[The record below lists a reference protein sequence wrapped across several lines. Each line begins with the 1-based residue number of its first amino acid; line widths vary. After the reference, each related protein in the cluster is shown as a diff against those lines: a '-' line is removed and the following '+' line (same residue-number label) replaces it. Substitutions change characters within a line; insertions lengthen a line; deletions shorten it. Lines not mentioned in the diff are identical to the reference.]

1 MKISHAL
8 LLLTLVV
15 GFVQADG
22 GVTYTDSSCPNSND
36 LLATITN
43 LPACIVAG
51 FFSFVISGLI
61 STLQGFIDASFKF
74 LFSVPNL
81 TWFCSPFNAVLSVL
95 ESLFSLALMGV
106 ALLFITRAHDVEGRV
121 EAKSWLENLLIM
133 IVLLSFSYPLFQLTL
148 DLNSYLSTSLAND
161 SMKALFSP
169 STGLTSAIFALLILF
184 LTALMLILTF
194 VTLLLRY
201 VLIPFL
207 LLLFP
212 VAIFLYFIPLTQSW
226 GRAFLK
232 VIFTLLFMTTL
243 DALILLAL
251 SSLFNQSDPN
261 LADSLVRAFAVLLGF
276 GAIGIIN
283 VLLFLSAAFSV
294 VSQSRAV
301 STVAG
306 ISLLKGVLKK

>member
-1 MKISHAL
+1 
-8 LLLTLVV
+8 
-15 GFVQADG
+15 
-22 GVTYTDSSCPNSND
+22 
-36 LLATITN
+36 
-43 LPACIVAG
+43 
-51 FFSFVISGLI
+51 
-61 STLQGFIDASFKF
+61 
-74 LFSVPNL
+74 
-81 TWFCSPFNAVLSVL
+81 
-95 ESLFSLALMGV
+95 MGV
-106 ALLFITRAHDVEGRV
+106 AVMFITSAHDVEGRV

-133 IVLLSFSYPLFQLTL
+133 IVLLSFSFPLFQLAL
-148 DLNSYLSTSLAND
+148 DLNNYLSTSLANE

-169 STGLTSAIFALLILF
+169 STGLTSAIFALLILL
-184 LTALMLILTF
+184 LTAVMLILTF

-212 VAIFLYFIPLTQSW
+212 VAIFLYFIPFSQSL

-261 LADSLVRAFAVLLGF
+261 LADSLVRAFAVLMGF

-283 VLLFLSAAFSV
+283 VLLFLSAAFSLI
-294 VSQSRAV
+294 SQSKAV
-301 STVAG
+301 SAVAG
-306 ISLLKGVLKK
+306 VSLLKGVLKK